1 MIQRYYVK
9 YPESIEA
16 DDLGGWCKSED
27 VEQLEALNK
36 EMLNALILIMNKYGI
51 PPKREG
57 VKAIE
62 KAIGKPIDEV
72 IK

>member
-36 EMLNALILIMNKYGI
+36 EMLNALILIMNKK
-51 PPKREG
+51 KRKFKG
-57 VKAIE
+57 LF
-62 KAIGKPIDEV
+62 IDLN
-72 IK
+72 K